1 MTDRL
6 NGMADSPALV
16 NVDRLLFEFYRA
28 EMPDPWPGLARPTQ
42 APLRLPAQRFARN
55 FFRFALAA
63 SVVIAMAVYLR
74 VADMFPKDA
83 TPDAAII
90 GTEIGKLPGHR
101 PPLKHLS
108 PVENIHT
115 PSGIDAQLF
124 EEPLPDGGQVINIQ
138 IVGPSKSK
146 SPR

>member
-1 MTDRL
+1 L
-6 NGMADSPALV
+6 NGTSDSPTLIT
-16 NVDRLLFEFYRA
+16 VDRLLCEFYRT
-28 EMPDPWPGLARPTQ
+28 EMPDPWPGLALPTQ
-42 APLRLPAQRFARN
+42 APLRRPAQRFARN

-63 SVVIAMAVYLR
+63 SVVIALAAYWG
-74 VADMFPKDA
+74 VAGMFPHGA
-83 TPDAAII
+83 TPNAAII

-124 EEPLPDGGQVINIQ
+124 EESLPDGGQVINIQ